1 MRQTGP
7 VQQTLL
13 LIGPTASGKS
23 SLAVEYALYCRANG
37 RPAEVV
43 NADSMLVYR
52 GMDIGT
58 AKPDEAE
65 RAGVTHHLID
75 IADITQTAS
84 VAEFQQLARATIADC
99 HARGVL
105 PIVVGGSALYTR
117 AIVDEFEFPGTD
129 PDVRARWEA
138 ELARIGPEALHA
150 LLAERAPGTA
160 AGILPQ
166 NGRRIVRALEVI
178 ELQGGYVS
186 HLPEWTYALPGVVQ
200 VGLELERD
208 ELDRRI
214 AERVGVMW
222 ELGFVEEVRRLAAAG
237 LRDGVTA
244 SRALGYRQVLAY
256 LDGTCSEEEA
266 KEATIV
272 GTRRFARKQL
282 GWYRRDHRIHW
293 LPALA
298 DDLVDRVDR
307 LMAAPLDSGA
317 RE

>member
-1 MRQTGP
+1 
-7 VQQTLL
+7 
-13 LIGPTASGKS
+13 
-23 SLAVEYALYCRANG
+23 
-37 RPAEVV
+37 
-43 NADSMLVYR
+43 
-52 GMDIGT
+52 
-58 AKPDEAE
+58 
-65 RAGVTHHLID
+65 
-75 IADITQTAS
+75 
-84 VAEFQQLARATIADC
+84 
-99 HARGVL
+99 
-105 PIVVGGSALYTR
+105 
-117 AIVDEFEFPGTD
+117 
-129 PDVRARWEA
+129 
-138 ELARIGPEALHA
+138 
-150 LLAERAPGTA
+150 
-160 AGILPQ
+160 
-166 NGRRIVRALEVI
+166 
-178 ELQGGYVS
+178 
-186 HLPEWTYALPGVVQ
+186 
-200 VGLELERD
+200 
-208 ELDRRI
+208 
-214 AERVGVMW
+214 MW